1 MTGAP
6 EVLPLLGVIASPAAP
21 LADLEG
27 EIRAGL
33 FETALATP
41 SLPFDFTDYYE
52 AEMGTGLVRRWH
64 AGTSLLPAD
73 RLPDLKRA
81 SIELERRW
89 SEAGRRRV
97 NVDPGYVSETQLLL
111 ATTKPLPAA
120 VYLRD
125 GLFALVELLYYG
137 AAFRE
142 LPWTYPDY
150 AAAAARGWFDPF
162 RALYLKLL
170 KGAVT

>member
-1 MTGAP
+1 MSHAP

-21 LADLEG
+21 LADLQE
-27 EIRAGL
+27 ELRAEL
-33 FETALATP
+33 FATALATP
-41 SLPFDFTDYYE
+41 SAPFDFTDYYE
-52 AEMGTGLVRRWH
+52 PEMGPGLVRLWL
-64 AGTSLLPAD
+64 AGTELLPAD
-73 RLPDLKRA
+73 SLPALKRA

-97 NVDPGYVSETQLLL
+97 NVDPGYISESQLLL
-111 ATTKPLPAA
+111 ATTKALPAA

-125 GLFALVELLYYG
+125 GLFGLVELLYREG
-137 AAFRE
+137 AYRE

-162 RALYLKLL
+162 RALFLKLR
-170 KGAVT
+170 KAAP